1 MKLLINPFFILSIL
15 SLNAQIEQ
23 TEAPAES
30 TTFECNQI
38 VMGEVRDKNTTDLLQ
53 EAIVVLSDKDG
64 NVLETQRVQDNATFS
79 FKIKCETTYKLEGR
93 KVDFTAE
100 SKNFTTTDEADKEL
114 KLLISLGKGNI
125 DFIAGTKVEKEEDIK
140 EVEGVVE
147 IQEEVEVKLKEI
159 PEESPKKIKK
169 IVTSRY
175 EVKINPIYFDLAS
188 SYLSK
193 KAKVQLRKTVA
204 LMKKY
209 PKMIIELGAHSD
221 AQGSDKIN
229 NWFSDRRA
237 KRTTDYMIGKG
248 IASNRITGKGHG
260 ATQLVNDCIR
270 DAECTEVQHAKN
282 RRTDFVIINM

>member
-1 MKLLINPFFILSIL
+1 MKFLINLFFILSIL

-23 TEAPAES
+23 TETSVES
-30 TTFECNQI
+30 ATFECNQI
-38 VMGEVRDKNTTDLLQ
+38 VKGEVRDKNTTDLLQ
-53 EAIVVLSDKDG
+53 EAIVVLSDIDG
-64 NVLETQRVQDNATFS
+64 NVLETQRVKDDATFS

-100 SKNFTTTDEADKEL
+100 SKDFTTTDEADKEL

-125 DFIAGTKVEKEEDIK
+125 DFIADAKVEKEEDIK
-140 EVEGVVE
+140 KVVEVVE
-147 IQEEVEVKLKEI
+147 IQEEEEVKLEEI
-159 PEESPKKIKK
+159 PVETVPDKIKK
-169 IVTSRY
+169 TSDIY
-175 EVKINPIYFDLAS
+175 VPNIDPIYFDLAS

-193 KAKVQLRKTVA
+193 KAKIQLQQTVTM
-204 LMKKY
+204 MKEH
-209 PKMIIELGAHSD
+209 PKMVIELGAHSD

-248 IASNRITGKGHG
+248 IASNRITSKGYG

-270 DAECTEVQHAKN
+270 DAECTEIQHAKN

>member
-1 MKLLINPFFILSIL
+1 MKFLINLFFILSIL

-23 TEAPAES
+23 TETSVES
-30 TTFECNQI
+30 ATFECNQI
-38 VMGEVRDKNTTDLLQ
+38 VKGEVRDKNTTDLLQ
-53 EAIVVLSDKDG
+53 EAIVVLSDIDG
-64 NVLETQRVQDNATFS
+64 NVLETQRVQDDATFS

-100 SKNFTTTDEADKEL
+100 SKDFTTTDEADKEL

-125 DFIAGTKVEKEEDIK
+125 DFIADAKVEKEEDIK
-140 EVEGVVE
+140 KVVEVVE
-147 IQEEVEVKLKEI
+147 IQEEEEVKLEEI
-159 PEESPKKIKK
+159 PVETVPDKIKK
-169 IVTSRY
+169 TSDIY
-175 EVKINPIYFDLAS
+175 VPNIDPIYFDLAS

-193 KAKVQLRKTVA
+193 KAKIQLQQTVTM
-204 LMKKY
+204 MKEH
-209 PKMIIELGAHSD
+209 PKMVIELGAHSD

-248 IASNRITGKGHG
+248 IASNRITGKGYG

-270 DAECTEVQHAKN
+270 NAECSEAQHAKN